1 MESTAEIFP
10 PFLGSCL
17 MPPPP
22 FRWFAFKFLI
32 EIVATLTRTEV
43 E

>member
-17 MPPPP
+17 MPPPL
-22 FRWFAFKFLI
+22 FCLEFLI
-32 EIVATLTRTEV
+32 EIVATLTRAEV